1 MKYDFG
7 TRNDVFRL
15 IAMNNLRIDGEAVPW
30 NTMPD
35 LLRARAQQR
44 GDQLRADIAGT
55 RVSWAEIDRLSD
67 RVAGAFMAL
76 GVEKGDR
83 VCSMMEGRLEQV
95 LTWFGAVKLGAV
107 WTPLNTAL
115 QSHDLSYT
123 LKDAAPKVLVADA
136 GTAPRFDDPI
146 VAPHLPAARFD
157 ADAGAMGFA
166 PFAELLAAPARVLP
180 DPALGP
186 ADPGVIIYTG
196 GTTGRPK
203 GVVLPHFAFIA
214 AGYRFR
220 DAFDVTAQDHQF
232 SVLPLYHVGGTMI
245 GIIGPLVTDIPTT
258 LDRRFSAARFWQR
271 ARDSGATL
279 IDPVGT
285 MLSVLCQ
292 APEHPQD
299 REHRVRA
306 GVGVTGQVPPTVP
319 EVFQS
324 RFGVRLL
331 NLYSLSEAGGVLI
344 LYNKQGERAP
354 QAHGE
359 PGRWADFRVVD
370 ALDQDQAPGTVG
382 EIVLRPRLP
391 FTFMSGY
398 HNDPQRTV
406 ACWSNLWLHTGDLGR
421 IDTDGLLHF
430 VGRQAHWMRCHG
442 ENVSAYEV
450 EEVVSGLPGV
460 AEVVAVG
467 VPAPLGEEEV
477 KVFVIADGSATLDP
491 AAIVAWCRARLAS
504 FKVPRF
510 VEFVA
515 EFPRSSTKR
524 EVERHKLRALGN
536 DKAWDARQPIPT
548 AGQVIRQQ

>member
-1 MKYDFG
+1 MNPMHIHG
-7 TRNDVFRL
+7 DV
-15 IAMNNLRIDGEAVPW
+15 VPW
-30 NTMPD
+30 MTIPD
-35 LLRARAQQR
+35 LLQARAHQR
-44 GDQLRADIAGT
+44 GEELRVDIAGT
-55 RVSWAEIDRLSD
+55 RISWAEIDRLSD
-67 RVAGAFMAL
+67 RVAGAFKAL
-76 GVEKGDR
+76 GVGKGDR
-83 VCSMMEGRLEQV
+83 VCSMMDGRLEQV
-95 LTWFGAVKLGAV
+95 LTWFGTVKLGAV

-123 LKDAAPKVLVADA
+123 LKDAAPKVLVAEA
-136 GTAPRFDDPI
+136 ATVPRFEDP
-146 VAPHLPAARFD
+146 VMAPQLPTARFD
-157 ADAGAMGFA
+157 ADAGGAAGFA
-166 PFAELLAAPARVLP
+166 AFGELLAAPGGSLP
-180 DPALGP
+180 DLILGP
-186 ADPGVIIYTG
+186 GDPGVIIYTG

-220 DAFDVTAQDHQF
+220 DAFDVTAEDHQF
-232 SVLPLYHVGGTMI
+232 SVLPLYHVGGTML
-245 GIIGPLVTDIPTT
+245 GIVGPLVTDIPTT

-271 ARDSGATL
+271 ARSSGATL

-292 APEHPQD
+292 APEHSQD
-299 REHRVRA
+299 RDHRVRV
-306 GVGVTGQVPPTVP
+306 GVGVTGQIPPTVP
-319 EVFQS
+319 TIFQA

-344 LYNKQGERAP
+344 LYNKQGEKAP
-354 QAHGE
+354 HAHGE

-370 ALDQDQAPGTVG
+370 SLDQDQESGRIG

-406 ACWSNLWLHTGDLGR
+406 DCWSNLWLHTGDLGR
-421 IDTDGLLHF
+421 IGADGLLQF

-450 EEVVSGLPGV
+450 EEIVSAFPGV

-477 KVFVIADGSATLDP
+477 KVFVIPNGSATLDP
-491 AAIVAWCRARLAS
+491 AAIIAWCRARLAS

-510 VEFVA
+510 VEFVD

-536 DKAWDARQPIPT
+536 DKSWDARSTAMATPRPAPT
-548 AGQVIRQQ
+548 ADEIIRH

>member
-1 MKYDFG
+1 MS
-7 TRNDVFRL
+7 TLHIN
-15 IAMNNLRIDGEAVPW
+15 GEAIPW
-30 NTMPD
+30 MTIPD
-35 LLRARAQQR
+35 LLRARAGQR
-44 GDQLRADIAGT
+44 GSELRADIAGI
-55 RVSWAEIDRLSD
+55 RISWAEIDRLSD
-67 RVAGAFMAL
+67 RLAGAFSAL

-136 GTAPRFDDPI
+136 GTIARFEDPI
-146 VAPHLPAARFD
+146 VAAHLPSARFD
-157 ADAGAMGFA
+157 ADAGGANGFA
-166 PFAELLAAPARVLP
+166 PFEALLAAPAERLP

-186 ADPGVIIYTG
+186 GDPGVIIYTG

-214 AGYRFR
+214 AGYRFM
-220 DAFDVTAQDHQF
+220 DAFDVTAADHQF
-232 SVLPLYHVGGTMI
+232 SVLPLYHVGGTML
-245 GIIGPLVTDIPTT
+245 GIIGPLVADIPTT
-258 LDRRFSAARFWQR
+258 LDRRFSATRFWQR
-271 ARDSGATL
+271 ARESGATL

-299 REHRVRA
+299 RDHRVRA

-319 EVFQS
+319 VTFQA

-344 LYNKQGERAP
+344 LYNKLSEQAP

-370 ALDQDQAPGTVG
+370 ALDQDQEQGRVG

-398 HNDPQRTV
+398 HNAPERTV

-421 IDTDGLLHF
+421 IGADGLLQF

-450 EEVVSGLPGV
+450 EEIVSAFPGV
-460 AEVVAVG
+460 AEAVAVG

-477 KVFVIADGSATLDP
+477 KVFVMADGTATLDP
-491 AAIVAWCRARLAS
+491 AAIVAWCRTRLAS

-536 DKAWDARQPIPT
+536 DQAWDARRSVSAPDRVVRHQE
-548 AGQVIRQQ
+548 R